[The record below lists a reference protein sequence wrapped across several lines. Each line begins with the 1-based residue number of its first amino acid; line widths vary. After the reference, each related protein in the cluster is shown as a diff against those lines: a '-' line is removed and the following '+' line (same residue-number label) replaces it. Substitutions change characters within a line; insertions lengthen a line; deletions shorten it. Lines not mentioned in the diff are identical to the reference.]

1 MEPKMNPASIKGEP
15 VLNSCEI
22 SRREFIKA
30 VGLGAASV
38 TVPGCANTS
47 RRFAAGKAA
56 NKPNIVLIVSDDQ
69 GYADVSCYDHPEE
82 VRTPNIDRLAAE
94 GVRLTDG
101 YASAYVCAPT
111 RAGLLTGRYQQR
123 FGFYTGGDSRVG
135 LPLSE
140 VTVADLLKKEGYATG
155 VVGKWHVGLEPEYRP
170 LQRGFDEFY
179 GFLGHGA
186 HDYFKLQIT
195 DEYTSIYRNDKPID
209 DTGYLTDNLARQAVS
224 FIERHHKRP
233 FFLYLPFNAVHW
245 PLQAPDDYIKRFN
258 TGDENR
264 DTYLAMLTSMDEAI
278 GKVLDALKRIG
289 ADGNTLVIFFSDNG
303 GAKKNLANNGVLR
316 DYKQSVYEGGI
327 RVPFIVRWPGKLP
340 KAAVCSEP
348 VISVDILP
356 TILSAAGVELPGDR
370 VYDGKDMLAALRGE
384 AQEPLHKALFWYD
397 GSQQWAVRAGKWKLL
412 SRKGSLELYD
422 LQADIGEKHDLA
434 AQRPG
439 VVEELEGMYAEW
451 RSQMGEQISKLK
463 TRTRP
468 KKKR

>member
-1 MEPKMNPASIKGEP
+1 MSAQYT
-15 VLNSCEI
+15 
-22 SRREFIKA
+22 RRDFLKKCAA
-30 VGLGAASV
+30 VG
-38 TVPGCANTS
+38 
-47 RRFAAGKAA
+47 AGGFILSNQTLAVRTGDR
-56 NKPNIVLIVSDDQ
+56 PNIVLIVSDDQ
-69 GYADVSCYDHPEE
+69 GYADVSCYDHPKE
-82 VRTPNIDRLAAE
+82 VSTPNIDRLAAE

-101 YASAYVCAPT
+101 YASAYICAPT

-186 HDYFKLQIT
+186 HDYFELQIT

-209 DTGYLTDNLARQAVS
+209 DTGYLTDNLAREAVS
-224 FIERHHKRP
+224 FIERHHRRP

-264 DTYLAMLTSMDEAI
+264 DIYLAMLTSMDEAI
-278 GKVLDALKRIG
+278 GKVLDALKRTG

-303 GAKKNLANNGVLR
+303 GAKKNFANNGVLR

-348 VISVDILP
+348 VISLDIVP
-356 TILSAAGVELPGDR
+356 TILSAVGVELPGDR

-384 AQEPLHKALFWYD
+384 AKEPLHKALFWYD
-397 GSQQWAVRAGKWKLL
+397 GSDQWAVRAGKWKLL

-422 LQADIGEKHDLA
+422 LQADISEKHNLA
-434 AQRPG
+434 ARRPG
-439 VVEELEGMYAEW
+439 VVEELEGVYAEW